1 MSNCN
6 TPSCNCNSTNNVCG
20 CKTSSDS
27 VAYTG
32 PTLPCTGI
40 ENCTRLTEAIATISE
55 YLCSAELVQTI
66 INIII
71 NNETLYSQF
80 TTIVNNTVDCETVWN
95 CATTTTTTTLIPIT
109 TTTTSTIVPTTTT
122 TTTACDCYFYSIRVA
137 NVDIIAAD
145 GGIVY
150 ASYTN
155 CFGDF
160 VTKEY
165 TEVGLYENDFCASLN
180 PKEPVLYYYIE
191 TIETVAENEPIQ
203 EAFCCDIE
211 TTTTTT
217 TVIECF
223 SIDVDITAEFIID
236 ANDNEVFVVYPSCPD
251 GKSEEMMFTEAGK
264 HFDVFCSINLEE
276 IEGYYY
282 VGEEEISFNPLAT
295 ISENPCLTTT
305 TTTII

>member
-20 CKTSSDS
+20 CKTSSDF

-95 CATTTTTTTLIPIT
+95 CATTTTTTTTVPIT
-109 TTTTSTIVPTTTT
+109 TTTTTIIPTTTT
-122 TTTACDCYFYSIRVA
+122 TSTT
-137 NVDIIAAD
+137 II
-145 GGIVY
+145 
-150 ASYTN
+150 
-155 CFGDF
+155 
-160 VTKEY
+160 
-165 TEVGLYENDFCASLN
+165 
-180 PKEPVLYYYIE
+180 P
-191 TIETVAENEPIQ
+191 
-203 EAFCCDIE
+203 

-236 ANDNEVFVVYPSCPD
+236 ANNNEVFVVYPSCPD

-282 VGEEEISFNPLAT
+282 VGEEEISFDPLAT